1 MSEMKL
7 KGLLMKLKKL
17 KNYKFLFFV
26 NVIIFVLFFSYNTKA
41 CSNINFSKKDIF
53 IIGKY
58 NNQKIKFRVEIADT
72 DQKRKTGLQCRTKME
87 LNEGM
92 LFIWKT
98 EDFRSFWM
106 KNTSI
111 PLDII
116 FFNEA
121 YEIIDISFNAKPF
134 SLKSI
139 SSEKKAKYV
148 LELNE
153 GVFDSYKLDLKDKI
167 IINK

>member
-1 MSEMKL
+1 MKL

-26 NVIIFVLFFSYNTKA
+26 NVIIFVLFFSYNSKA

-53 IIGKY
+53 IISKY
-58 NNQKIKFRVEIADT
+58 NNQKIRFNVEIADT
-72 DQKRKTGLQCRTKME
+72 DLKRKIGLQCRTKME

-116 FFNEA
+116 FFDKA

-139 SSEKKAKYV
+139 LSKKKAKYV
-148 LELNE
+148 LELNV
-153 GVFDSYKLDLKDKI
+153 GVFVSYKFNLKDKI

>member
-1 MSEMKL
+1 
-7 KGLLMKLKKL
+7 MKLKKL

-41 CSNINFSKKDIF
+41 CYNINFSKKDIF
-53 IIGKY
+53 IISEY
-58 NNQKIKFRVEIADT
+58 NNQKIRFNVEVADT
-72 DQKRKTGLQCRTKME
+72 DLKRKIGLQCKAKMKS
-87 LNEGM
+87 NEGM
-92 LFIWKT
+92 LFIWKK

-116 FFNEA
+116 FLNKNL
-121 YEIIDISFNAKPF
+121 EIVDIFYNAKPF

-139 SSEKKAKYV
+139 SSDKKAKYI

-153 GVFDSYKLDLKDKI
+153 GVFYSYKFDLKDKI
-167 IINK
+167 IIN

>member
-1 MSEMKL
+1 
-7 KGLLMKLKKL
+7 MKLKKL
-17 KNYKFLFFV
+17 KNYKFFFV
-26 NVIIFVLFFSYNTKA
+26 INFIIFGIFFNHNVEA
-41 CSNINFSKKDIF
+41 CSDIKFAKKDIF
-53 IIGKY
+53 IVSKF
-58 NNQKIKFRVEIADT
+58 NNKKMRFNVEIADT
-72 DQKRKTGLQCRTKME
+72 DLKRKTGLQCRTKME

-116 FFNEA
+116 FINKT
-121 YEIIDISFNAKPF
+121 YEIIDIFYNAKPF

-139 SSEKKAKYV
+139 SSKKKAKYV
-148 LELNE
+148 LELNR
-153 GVFDSYKLDLKDKI
+153 GQFNSLKFNLKDTI

>member
-1 MSEMKL
+1 MKL

-17 KNYKFLFFV
+17 KNYKFLFFI
-26 NVIIFVLFFSYNTKA
+26 NFIVLGVFFSYTASA
-41 CSNINFSKKDIF
+41 CSNIKFSKRNIF
-53 IIGKY
+53 IVSKK
-58 NNQKIKFRVEIADT
+58 NNQKIRFKAEIADT
-72 DQKRKTGLQCRTKME
+72 DLKRKAGLQCKKKME

-92 LFIWKT
+92 LFIWET

-116 FFNEA
+116 FINKT
-121 YEIIDISFNAKPF
+121 YEIIDIFYNAKPNN
-134 SLKSI
+134 LKSI
-139 SSEKKAKYV
+139 SSKKKAKYV
-148 LELNE
+148 LELNK
-153 GVFDSYKLDLKDKI
+153 GVFNAYKFDLKDKI

>member
-1 MSEMKL
+1 MKL

-17 KNYKFLFFV
+17 KNYKFLFFI
-26 NVIIFVLFFSYNTKA
+26 NFIILSIFFTHNATA
-41 CSNINFSKKDIF
+41 CSDIKFAKKDIF
-53 IIGKY
+53 IESY
-58 NNQKIKFRVEIADT
+58 HNNQKIRFNVEIADT
-72 DQKRKTGLQCRTKME
+72 DLKRKIGLQCRTKME

-98 EDFRSFWM
+98 EDLRSFWM

-116 FFNEA
+116 FINKA

-139 SSEKKAKYV
+139 SSKNKAKYV
-148 LELNE
+148 LELNK
-153 GVFDSYKLDLKDKI
+153 GVFDSFNLDLNDKI

>member
-1 MSEMKL
+1 MKL

-17 KNYKFLFFV
+17 KNYKFLF
-26 NVIIFVLFFSYNTKA
+26 VINFIILVTLFTYNAKA
-41 CSNINFSKKDIF
+41 CSDIKFAKKDIF
-53 IIGKY
+53 LESQK
-58 NNQKIKFRVEIADT
+58 NNQKIRFKVEIADT
-72 DQKRKTGLQCRTKME
+72 DLKRKTGLQCRTKME

-98 EDFRSFWM
+98 EDLRSFWM

-116 FFNEA
+116 FINKA

-139 SSEKKAKYV
+139 SSKKKAKYV
-148 LELNE
+148 LELNK
-153 GVFDSYKLDLKDKI
+153 GVFTSYKFELKDKI
-167 IINK
+167 ILNK

>member
-1 MSEMKL
+1 
-7 KGLLMKLKKL
+7 MKLKKL
-17 KNYKFLFFV
+17 KNYKFLFFINFIILGIFFNH
-26 NVIIFVLFFSYNTKA
+26 NVEA
-41 CSNINFSKKDIF
+41 CSNIKFAKKDI
-53 IIGKY
+53 IIVSKV
-58 NNQKIKFRVEIADT
+58 NNQKIRFKVEIADT
-72 DQKRKTGLQCRTKME
+72 DLKRKTGLQCKTKME

-116 FFNEA
+116 FINKA
-121 YEIIDISFNAKPF
+121 YEIIDIFYNAKPY

-139 SSEKKAKYV
+139 SSNKKAKYV
-148 LELNE
+148 LELNK
-153 GVFDSYKLDLKDKI
+153 GVFDSYRLNLLDRI
-167 IINK
+167 IVNK

>member
-1 MSEMKL
+1 MKL

-26 NVIIFVLFFSYNTKA
+26 NVIIFVLFFSYNSKA

-53 IIGKY
+53 IISKY
-58 NNQKIKFRVEIADT
+58 NNQKIRFNVEIADT
-72 DQKRKTGLQCRTKME
+72 DLKRKIGLQCRTKME

-116 FFNEA
+116 FFDKA

-139 SSEKKAKYV
+139 LSKKKAKYV
-148 LELNE
+148 LELNV
-153 GVFDSYKLDLKDKI
+153 GVFDSYKFNLKDKI

>member
-1 MSEMKL
+1 MKL

-26 NVIIFVLFFSYNTKA
+26 NFIIFVLFFSYNTKA
-41 CSNINFSKKDIF
+41 CYNINFFKKDIF
-53 IIGKY
+53 IMSEY
-58 NNQKIKFRVEIADT
+58 NNQKIRFMVEIADT
-72 DQKRKTGLQCRTKME
+72 DLKRKTGLQCRTKME

-116 FFNEA
+116 FLNEA

-139 SSEKKAKYV
+139 SSKKKAKYV

>member
-1 MSEMKL
+1 
-7 KGLLMKLKKL
+7 MKLKKL
-17 KNYKFLFFV
+17 KNYKFLFVINF
-26 NVIIFVLFFSYNTKA
+26 IIFGFFFNHNAEA
-41 CSNINFSKKDIF
+41 CSDIKFAKKDIF
-53 IIGKY
+53 VVSKF
-58 NNQKIKFRVEIADT
+58 NNKKIRFRVEIADT
-72 DQKRKTGLQCRTKME
+72 DLKRKTGLQCRTKME

-116 FFNEA
+116 FINKT
-121 YEIIDISFNAKPF
+121 YEIIDIFYNAKPYN
-134 SLKSI
+134 LKSI
-139 SSEKKAKYV
+139 SSKKKAKYV
-148 LELNE
+148 LELNR
-153 GVFDSYKLDLKDKI
+153 GQFNSLKFNLKDTI

>member
-1 MSEMKL
+1 MKL

-17 KNYKFLFFV
+17 KNYKFLF
-26 NVIIFVLFFSYNTKA
+26 VINFIILGIFFIHNATA
-41 CSNINFSKKDIF
+41 CSDIKFAKKDIF
-53 IIGKY
+53 VVSKY
-58 NNQKIKFRVEIADT
+58 NNEKIRFKVEIADT
-72 DQKRKTGLQCRTKME
+72 DLKRKTGLQCRIKME

-116 FFNEA
+116 FLNKA
-121 YEIIDISFNAKPF
+121 YEIIDISLNAKPF

-139 SSEKKAKYV
+139 SSKKKAKYV
-148 LELNE
+148 LELNK
-153 GVFDSYKLDLKDKI
+153 GVFASFNLSLKDKI

>member
-1 MSEMKL
+1 MKL
-7 KGLLMKLKKL
+7 KGLLMKLVKL
-17 KNYKFLFFV
+17 KNYKFLVV
-26 NVIIFVLFFSYNTKA
+26 NNFIILFLFFNYNATA
-41 CSNINFSKKDIF
+41 CSDIKFSKKDIF
-53 IIGKY
+53 IVSKK
-58 NNQKIKFRVEIADT
+58 NSKKIRFKIEIADT
-72 DQKRKTGLQCRTKME
+72 DLKRKAGLQCRTKMA

-98 EDFRSFWM
+98 EDLRSFWM

-116 FFNEA
+116 FINQT
-121 YEIIDISFNAKPF
+121 YEIIDIFYYAKPF

-139 SSEKKAKYV
+139 TSKKKAKYV
-148 LELNE
+148 LELNK
-153 GVFDSYKLDLKDKI
+153 GVFDLYRFNFKDRM

>member
-1 MSEMKL
+1 MRL
-7 KGLLMKLKKL
+7 KEL
-17 KNYKFLFFV
+17 KNYKFLFVV
-26 NVIIFVLFFSYNTKA
+26 NFIFCILFFNYNAIA
-41 CSNINFSKKDIF
+41 CSVKNFSKKNIF
-53 IIGKY
+53 LVSKK
-58 NNQKIKFRVEIADT
+58 NNKKIKFNVEIADT
-72 DQKRKTGLQCRTKME
+72 GFKKNVGLQCKIKMKS
-87 LNEGM
+87 NEGM
-92 LFIWKT
+92 LFIWKK

-116 FFNEA
+116 FLNKA

-139 SSEKKAKYV
+139 LSKKKAKYV
-148 LELNE
+148 LELNK
-153 GVFDSYKLDLKDKI
+153 GVFDLFNLDLKDKI

>member
-1 MSEMKL
+1 
-7 KGLLMKLKKL
+7 MKLKKL
-17 KNYKFLFFV
+17 KNYKFFFV
-26 NVIIFVLFFSYNTKA
+26 INFIIFGIFFNHNVEA
-41 CSNINFSKKDIF
+41 CSNTKFAKKDIF
-53 IIGKY
+53 IVSKF
-58 NNQKIKFRVEIADT
+58 NNKKIRFNVEIADT
-72 DQKRKTGLQCRTKME
+72 DFKRKTGLQCRTKME

-116 FFNEA
+116 FINKT
-121 YEIIDISFNAKPF
+121 YEIIDIFYNAKPYN
-134 SLKSI
+134 LKSI
-139 SSEKKAKYV
+139 SSKKKAKYV
-148 LELNE
+148 LELNR
-153 GVFDSYKLDLKDKI
+153 GQFNSLKFNLKDTI

>member
-1 MSEMKL
+1 MKL
-7 KGLLMKLKKL
+7 KGLLLKLKKL
-17 KNYKFLFFV
+17 KHYKFLFFI
-26 NVIIFVLFFSYNTKA
+26 NFIILGIYYNHNATA
-41 CSNINFSKKDIF
+41 CSDIKFDKKDIF
-53 IIGKY
+53 VVSKY
-58 NNQKIKFRVEIADT
+58 NNQKIRFKVEIADT
-72 DQKRKTGLQCRTKME
+72 DLKRKTGLQCRTKMK

-98 EDFRSFWM
+98 EDLRSFWM

-116 FFNEA
+116 FINKA
-121 YEIIDISFNAKPF
+121 YEIVDISFNAKPF

-139 SSEKKAKYV
+139 LSKKKAKYV
-148 LELNE
+148 LELNK
-153 GVFDSYKLDLKDKI
+153 GVFDSFNLDLKDKI